1 MSIVGAAGDEQIGQ
15 LMNPPR
21 NLRATLLAASLAAPG
36 AAVADPVAIAV
47 QPAGQT
53 VRPGQHAGFAVVAP
67 GATSYQWYVSAPNG
81 AGGTGAPTAVPNG
94 TGPFLLTAPITGAD
108 AGTLYTV
115 AVGGP
120 GGTTLS
126 VPASVTLT
134 KDPTGAPPA
143 GFWGNTAGLP
153 AATQSLTLNIIN
165 RTFGF
170 ATNAQVYWSVS
181 GRTASGQQ
189 VNEMHSLADKSTY
202 DLPPLNSARMY
213 VYLARGSAEV
223 GTGAKDFYDFI
234 EFNIGRSSS
243 DLPYN
248 FNGDTTRVDAFGLK
262 LAFRLQCADGTLV
275 TRGEDY
281 GTFLERRAITFQKYA
296 AELGQPFAA
305 ASTTFAP
312 YRIAEPG
319 TSGFGAGGPYAN
331 YEKAY
336 VDAVYAN
343 NGIDPAVVAKPT
355 PFINLSAQLPDLS
368 AAIERHVAETPGT
381 FKSDGT
387 LVDPDFWRKTDRRR
401 FYAAVPANMYA
412 RYWHKHAIGG
422 YQYGFPYDDVGGYSS
437 DVSCN
442 GPQSLVVAVGW

>member
-1 MSIVGAAGDEQIGQ
+1 
-15 LMNPPR
+15 
-21 NLRATLLAASLAAPG
+21 
-36 AAVADPVAIAV
+36 
-47 QPAGQT
+47 
-53 VRPGQHAGFAVVAP
+53 
-67 GATSYQWYVSAPNG
+67 
-81 AGGTGAPTAVPNG
+81 
-94 TGPFLLTAPITGAD
+94 
-108 AGTLYTV
+108 
-115 AVGGP
+115 
-120 GGTTLS
+120 
-126 VPASVTLT
+126 
-134 KDPTGAPPA
+134 
-143 GFWGNTAGLP
+143 
-153 AATQSLTLNIIN
+153 
-165 RTFGF
+165 
-170 ATNAQVYWSVS
+170 
-181 GRTASGQQ
+181 
-189 VNEMHSLADKSTY
+189 
-202 DLPPLNSARMY
+202 MY

-412 RYWHKHAIGG
+412 RYWHEHAIGG

-442 GPQSLVVAVGW
+442 GAAEPGRSGRLVAPAEPPGTGLSGRGTKKKGSAPSTSSGGHPSRRVGMGPASPRWSPPSFD